1 MFGVDI
7 RYQEKSVVEFTIC
20 IDTSGMGGGIIG
32 VLTKEDRSVSNHL
45 DWQAMCLQDYIN
57 IKSWDDGLV
66 VFEFSFVPGGKR
78 WGTTALWVADDP
90 CEDGYRFIYDR
101 VQELRKQLRNN
112 GGVEM

>member
-1 MFGVDI
+1 M
-7 RYQEKSVVEFTIC
+7 
-20 IDTSGMGGGIIG
+20 
-32 VLTKEDRSVSNHL
+32 SNHL

-57 IKSWDDGLV
+57 IKSWDAGLV
-66 VFEFSFVPGGKR
+66 VLEFSFVPGGKR
-78 WGTTALWVADDP
+78 WGTTALWVATTP